1 MKRIMKIASVAVL
14 IVLMAASCRG
24 EGEKTVEITESF
36 SSIEVDGSETNI
48 ILKPSPDG
56 KIRVVVDERDSV
68 YYTAEVE
75 KGVLKVER
83 HKRAIDFNIF
93 SLGEK
98 KVEIM
103 VEDKVYRSI
112 SISVASGK
120 IEIEE
125 GVKAEDMDFSSSS
138 GNIKVYSTVRGE
150 LEATTTSGNM
160 DIEIKGEMEKLE
172 LSTKSGSL
180 FLSLSEAEEV
190 QLESTSGTIKVSE
203 VKAKEKMTIS
213 SASGSVRLDKCDGGE
228 IDIET
233 TSGSVKGTLLSSKAF
248 DAASVSESVSVPS
261 SKGKDECTIRTV
273 SGSIDISLE

>member
-1 MKRIMKIASVAVL
+1 MKRIMKIASAAVL

-24 EGEKTVEITESF
+24 EGEKTFEITESF

-48 ILKPSPDG
+48 IVKPSPDG
-56 KIRVVVDERDSV
+56 KIRVVVDEKNSV

-103 VEDKVYRSI
+103 VEDKGYRNV

-125 GVKAEDMDFSSSS
+125 GVKAELYWE
-138 GNIKVYSTVRGE
+138 NK
-150 LEATTTSGNM
+150 TTRILM
-160 DIEIKGEMEKLE
+160 LHQ
-172 LSTKSGSL
+172 LSTAPDDL
-180 FLSLSEAEEV
+180 T
-190 QLESTSGTIKVSE
+190 Q
-203 VKAKEKMTIS
+203 EKYYLH
-213 SASGSVRLDKCDGGE
+213 VEPKQ
-228 IDIET
+228 
-233 TSGSVKGTLLSSKAF
+233 
-248 DAASVSESVSVPS
+248 
-261 SKGKDECTIRTV
+261 
-273 SGSIDISLE
+273 